1 MSSSGRKA
9 EGRGRILPT
18 EACGAE
24 DCLAIMRINARLAS
38 VSARGGARSCLGGR
52 RTTNG
57 SCEGGGRPP
66 IVRARTSRYDC
77 LRGVKERRRGSVEKP
92 DCDVARRLAVAMSSE
107 EGAGEIQ
114 IPS

>member
-38 VSARGGARSCLGGR
+38 VR
-52 RTTNG
+52 RTTNR

-66 IVRARTSRYDC
+66 IVRARTSWYDG

>member
-1 MSSSGRKA
+1 MSSSGKKA

-24 DCLAIMRINARLAS
+24 DCLAS
-38 VSARGGARSCLGGR
+38 VSARGGARSCLEGR